1 MRGSTAE
8 PEPEHHNYNQCEPV
22 PGDRILQVL
31 VAQVDLERP
40 GARQPALGLRALQ
53 FDEKRRDLAPTLGS
67 SNRNWVAH
75 KPKIA
80 TGIILRRKDASGFR
94 PPHHA
99 DQVGVAGGRPGGPRR
114 RILSSL
120 RHEASIDDD
129 DPAGRDLS
137 WREYPIAGSGHI
149 AAQGRAAGVDERF
162 RTRHERCR
170 EFDATELIACRSETR
185 PALTRRQIARG
196 CGKALFEAFDERFL
210 PGLALKL
217 PATEPDESYDRHQRD
232 HGRHGKARSQRP
244 CQRDGHGASPP
255 VKRPSAALW

>member
-1 MRGSTAE
+1 M
-8 PEPEHHNYNQCEPV
+8 
-22 PGDRILQVL
+22 L
-31 VAQVDLERP
+31 VAQVDFERP
-40 GARQPALGLRALQ
+40 SARQPAGRLRAFQ
-53 FDEKRRDLAPTLGS
+53 FDEKRRNLAPAPGS

-129 DPAGRDLS
+129 EPAGRDPS
-137 WREYPIAGSGHI
+137 WREYPIAGS
-149 AAQGRAAGVDERF
+149 
-162 RTRHERCR
+162 
-170 EFDATELIACRSETR
+170 ELIVCRSKTR
-185 PALTRRQIARG
+185 PALTRRQIVRW
-196 CGKALFEAFDERFL
+196 CGKALFEALDERFL

-217 PATEPDESYDRHQRD
+217 PAAESDESCDRHERD
-232 HGRHGKARSQRP
+232 HGWHCKARSQRP
-244 CQRDGHGASPP
+244 CQRGGHGASPP

>member
-1 MRGSTAE
+1 M
-8 PEPEHHNYNQCEPV
+8 
-22 PGDRILQVL
+22 L

-40 GARQPALGLRALQ
+40 GARQPAGGLRAFQ
-53 FDEKRRDLAPTLGS
+53 FDEKRRNLAPTLGS

-99 DQVGVAGGRPGGPRR
+99 DQVGLAGGRPGGPRR

-149 AAQGRAAGVDERF
+149 AAQGRAADGTNAAEN
-162 RTRHERCR
+162 
-170 EFDATELIACRSETR
+170 
-185 PALTRRQIARG
+185 LTRRNSSLAGVRLAQRSRAGRSPG
-196 CGKALFEAFDERFL
+196 GEERRCWRLSMSASFQALRWSCQL
-210 PGLALKL
+210 PSPMKV
-217 PATEPDESYDRHQRD
+217 AT
-232 HGRHGKARSQRP
+232 AT
-244 CQRDGHGASPP
+244 
-255 VKRPSAALW
+255 SAT